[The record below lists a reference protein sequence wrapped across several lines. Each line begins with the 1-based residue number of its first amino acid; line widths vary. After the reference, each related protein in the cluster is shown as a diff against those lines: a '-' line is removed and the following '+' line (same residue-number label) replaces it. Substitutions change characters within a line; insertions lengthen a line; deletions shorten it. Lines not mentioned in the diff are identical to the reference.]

1 MTATFTLDMQ
11 DSCLTVESVRQLI
24 MLETATGP
32 ARRGLVGAEG
42 STTTAIE
49 HGN

>member
-1 MTATFTLDMQ
+1 MTTMFTLDMQ
-11 DSCLTVESVRQLI
+11 DSYPTLEPVRQLTV
-24 MLETATGP
+24 LRTATGP
-32 ARRGLVGAEG
+32 AKRGLVGAEG